1 MSEDSDSSDPD
12 DIIVLNISPDKEN
25 SNDEKQEE
33 QISAS
38 EVETAENTTEEVP
51 TSLHYNE
58 TREDAAGPPSD
69 GFDGEYRNKTK
80 GEEHEPGDRNAN
92 IDKKRIGHNQK
103 TGETAMPSLPDE
115 PSGASPHKGEV
126 EPNDQ
131 NCVDKIPT
139 KHDLNLFTKDCV
151 IASEETQD
159 AATNDTGTEHYDAV
173 YSIICSVAKT
183 ILSVLEVVSNV
194 HSTRPY

>member
-38 EVETAENTTEEVP
+38 EVETAENTTEVP
-51 TSLHYNE
+51 TSLHFNE

-92 IDKKRIGHNQK
+92 IDKKRIGRNQK

-115 PSGASPHKGEV
+115 LSGASPHKGEV